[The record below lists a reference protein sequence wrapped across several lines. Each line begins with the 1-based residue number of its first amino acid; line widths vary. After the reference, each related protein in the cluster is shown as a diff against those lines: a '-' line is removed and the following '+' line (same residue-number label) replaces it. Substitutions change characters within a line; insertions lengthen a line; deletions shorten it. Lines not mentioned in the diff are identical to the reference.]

1 MGPVTAARVSM
12 KKNDFISIA
21 LFGIGLVFAYALF
34 SNLYIP
40 SSVPDR
46 QTEDISAGTG
56 VLTGDELAAFGE
68 SVYFGKGS
76 CGLCHDTVGDR
87 APLLDSIAV
96 SAGERLLDIRY
107 KGKAT
112 DAIGYIY
119 ESMADPSA
127 YVVKGYGVAGTDD
140 AVSPMP
146 GVLGGQIELT
156 EAEMTAVI
164 AYLQKRASLEVTAG
178 SATEPLMQGKTP
190 APDNT
195 GTAR

>member
-1 MGPVTAARVSM
+1 M
-12 KKNDFISIA
+12 KNNFIWIA
-21 LFGIGLVFAYALF
+21 LFGIGLVFGYALF

-46 QTEDISAGTG
+46 QAEDISADTG

-68 SVYFGKGS
+68 SIYSGKGS
-76 CGLCHDTVGDR
+76 CGLCHDAVGGR
-87 APLLDSIAV
+87 APALDSIAV
-96 SAGERLLDIRY
+96 TAAERLLDPRY

-112 DAIGYIY
+112 DAVWYIY

-140 AVSPMP
+140 TVSPMP

-156 EAEMTAVI
+156 KAEVTAVI
-164 AYLQKRASLEVTAG
+164 AYLQKRAGLEVTPSPAQG
-178 SATEPLMQGKTP
+178 PLMQGNGP
-190 APDNT
+190 APDTT
-195 GTAR
+195 GLIKSR

>member
-1 MGPVTAARVSM
+1 MM
-12 KKNDFISIA
+12 KNDFIRIA
-21 LFGIGLVFAYALF
+21 LFGVGLVFAYALF

-40 SSVPDR
+40 SSAPDR
-46 QTEDISAGTG
+46 QTEGISADTG

-68 SVYFGKGS
+68 EIYSGKGS
-76 CGLCHDTVGDR
+76 CALCHDAVGGR
-87 APLLDSIAV
+87 APALDSIA
-96 SAGERLLDIRY
+96 ARAAERLSDPRY
-107 KGKAT
+107 KGKAS

-127 YVVKGYGVAGTDD
+127 YVVKGFGVAGTDD

-156 EAEMTAVI
+156 NAEVTAVI
-164 AYLQKRASLEVTAG
+164 AYLQKRAGVEVTAG
-178 SATEPLMQGKTP
+178 SAGEPLMQGKTH
-190 APDNT
+190 AHDNI

>member
-1 MGPVTAARVSM
+1 M
-12 KKNDFISIA
+12 KNNFIKIA
-21 LFGIGLVFAYALF
+21 LFGVGLVIAYALF

-68 SVYFGKGS
+68 SIYSGKGS
-76 CGLCHDTVGDR
+76 CGLCHDAAGGR

-96 SAGERLLDIRY
+96 RADERLLDPEY

-112 DAIGYIY
+112 DALGYIY

-156 EAEMTAVI
+156 EAEVTAVI
-164 AYLQKRASLEVTAG
+164 AYLQKRAGLEVTPSPAQG
-178 SATEPLMQGKTP
+178 PVMQEKTH

-195 GTAR
+195 EMTR